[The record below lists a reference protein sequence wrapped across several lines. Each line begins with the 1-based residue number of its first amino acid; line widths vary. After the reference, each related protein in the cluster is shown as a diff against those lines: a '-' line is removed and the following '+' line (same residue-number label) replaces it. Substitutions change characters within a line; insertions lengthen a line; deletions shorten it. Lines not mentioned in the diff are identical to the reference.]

1 MRITPPTFTI
11 LALAPFSPALDLAAP
26 PVVSVDSQSLDSALA
41 ELSPTLDIPVD
52 KELCP
57 DGSVAVTVKGMA
69 GFRPGNLALGAPYLR
84 ELQAAKA
91 HLAAGGA
98 PAGLASVC
106 PRVNQVL
113 NISAPQTASRA
124 AFLTASSASAKA
136 SALDDLLSLV
146 DTGGGDSVAPSTPG
160 GSLEE
165 QLDALQGRLL
175 RTIYADRNF
184 RRLEAAWRGAELLAR
199 QVPSGAAMSVRLTLV
214 PLPQGDCL
222 PVFDLLETS
231 LAGSPPDLALLDL
244 PLANTPRDMAV
255 LERALA
261 FAEALLVPLA
271 VPLGPKFLG
280 IADWGGL
287 DSVRYIPGQLEG
299 AEYARWKTLAARP
312 GAGWLAP
319 CVGGILAR
327 PLHRPEPG
335 FAGHGFSEAE
345 PLWASAAW
353 GLGALCAKSVAVH
366 GRPTRL
372 DERGSVSLDRMP
384 LTDGPRPSA
393 LEVPLDLE
401 RLADFKRAGITPLA
415 ATPGRDQVFAA
426 GAVTMDGGPLRFRLF
441 LSLLTGFLIRTS
453 ATRRG
458 EIKDLEADL
467 AQAIALYIQALGLPA
482 PHDLLVAAHEE
493 RDGTTP
499 LDISLTLA
507 PEILPGGQR
516 FSFGFSW

>member
-1 MRITPPTFTI
+1 MRITPPAFTI

-26 PVVSVDSQSLDSALA
+26 PVLSVDSQSLDSALA

-52 KELCP
+52 KGLCP
-57 DGSVAVTVKGMA
+57 DGSVAVTVKSMA
-69 GFRPGNLALGAPYLR
+69 GFRPGNLASGAPYLQ
-84 ELQAAKA
+84 ELQAAKE

-98 PAGLASVC
+98 PAGLATVC
-106 PRVNQVL
+106 PRVARI
-113 NISAPQTASRA
+113 ISIPAPQAASQI
-124 AFLTASSASAKA
+124 ASGASAKA

-146 DTGGGDSVAPSTPG
+146 DTGGGGGGDSAAPRAAG
-160 GSLEE
+160 GLVQ
-165 QLDALQGRLL
+165 QLDAIHSRLL
-175 RTIYADRNF
+175 QAIFADRNF

-199 QVPSGAAMSVRLTLV
+199 QVPSGVATSVRLTLV

-222 PVFDLLETS
+222 PVFDQLETA

-255 LERALA
+255 LERAMD
-261 FAEALLVPLA
+261 FAEALLAPLVVPI
-271 VPLGPKFLG
+271 GPNFLG
-280 IADWGGL
+280 IAGWGELG
-287 DSVRYIPGQLEG
+287 SVRYIPGQLEG
-299 AEYARWKTLAARP
+299 PEYARWKTLAARP

-319 CVGGILAR
+319 CVGGVLAR

-335 FAGHGFSEAE
+335 FAGQGFSEAE

-353 GLGALCAKSVAVH
+353 GVGALCAKSVAVH

-372 DERGSVSLDRMP
+372 DERGSVSLEQMP
-384 LTDGPRPSA
+384 LTDGPRPSP

-401 RLADFKRAGITPLA
+401 RLADFKRAGILPLA

-426 GAVTMDGGPLRFRLF
+426 GVVTMDGGPLKFRLF
-441 LSLLTGFLIRTS
+441 LSLLIGFLIRMS

-458 EIKDLEADL
+458 EIKDLETDL
-467 AQAIALYIQALGLPA
+467 AQAIALYIQSLGLPA
-482 PHDLLVAAHEE
+482 PHDLSVAAHGEH
-493 RDGTTP
+493 DGGTP

-507 PEILPGGQR
+507 PEILSSGQR